1 MPSACDLPL
10 MNTVCDAV
18 GGVASSTGQAITD
31 GIGAWIAK
39 SMGEM
44 AQAAADLAAQAVDK
58 TTAVDLNAT
67 WFREN
72 YELLLP
78 IGLVMIVGTF
88 CLQLIRAAW
97 RRDERALFQA
107 VTGTV
112 AGVFF
117 AFAAIACTTI
127 ALTIVD
133 ALSAGLFKAA
143 NSSVDDAIRRVIKVN
158 SYGAMYGLGWG
169 IPAIVA
175 LGATIGAFLYWAVM
189 VARKVGI
196 LILVTLAVFAGA
208 GGGWEVARRWRRGW
222 IEATSSLIVSKLLMT
237 IVFLLGVSAMGKT
250 DPTDGLSALSDAMAG
265 IVIMVLVLLCPYA
278 TYKFVHW
285 AAEGGGQDDLHR
297 TGVAGV
303 TVAAGAAKTAGQLAM
318 QAGTGMPAPQGP
330 AKVPGQGAGGV
341 AAGINPAGGNTS
353 PEGISGDEPPQTTF
367 RFGEDPGATG
377 DKGQPLIRRPRTD
390 GDKGRPLIQRPG
402 QPTGTGGASGGSSA
416 GATGAAT
423 GATSTPAPTG
433 TAAAPVS
440 GTTASGPAPAGLG
453 TTSPSGSATAPGPA
467 PAGAP
472 TGPPPVAQAVS
483 TPPTTPPP
491 APPGLSPQGGT
502 TPARWVY
509 PKPPSGLGG
518 SDPRS

>member
-1 MPSACDLPL
+1 

-18 GGVASSTGQAITD
+18 SGVASSTGQAITD

-58 TTAVDLNAT
+58 TTAVDLDAT

-78 IGLVMIVGTF
+78 IGLVLIVGTF

-285 AAEGGGQDDLHR
+285 AAEGSGQDDLHR

-330 AKVPGQGAGGV
+330 AKVPGQGPGGV

-367 RFGEDPGATG
+367 RFGEDPNATG

-402 QPTGTGGASGGSSA
+402 QPTSTGGASGGASA
-416 GATGAAT
+416 GATGTTGAAT
-423 GATSTPAPTG
+423 GATSAPGPSG
-433 TAAAPVS
+433 TAAAP
-440 GTTASGPAPAGLG
+440 TASGPAPAGPG
-453 TTSPSGSATAPGPA
+453 SSGPSGSDGSATAPGPV
-467 PAGAP
+467 PTGAP
-472 TGPPPVAQAVS
+472 TGPPPGIQAA
-483 TPPTTPPP
+483 PAKPTQPRPP
-491 APPGLSPQGGT
+491 APSGLSPQGGT

-509 PKPPSGLGG
+509 PKPPTGPGG